1 MLKVLDGQ
9 ECQLDSKYARVFTK
23 KRNVPMIVVANQL
36 PGSLRNTGP
45 IRERFM
51 RLRFFSNRPNLEE
64 ERVIATLYKCF
75 RRQIEQ
81 SQEQQALSI
90 S

>member
-9 ECQLDSKYARVFTK
+9 ECLLDSKYARVFTK
-23 KRNVPMIVVANQL
+23 KRNVPMIVVANQQ

-64 ERVIATLYKCF
+64 ERVIANINAFEDK
-75 RRQIEQ
+75 
-81 SQEQQALSI
+81 
-90 S
+90 